1 MLVISAALDLDLNI
15 AAERAHEAEQPLK
28 GEAIEAPAQQIGNV
42 GLTDSHPLGRSLTW
56 TFPRSR
62 GIRCSVE
69 ALSAALVD
77 LTSRPSCARM
87 YERSLLTVR

>member
-42 GLTDSHPLGRSLTW
+42 GLTDSHPLGRS
-56 TFPRSR
+56 PDVD
-62 GIRCSVE
+62 I
-69 ALSAALVD
+69 SAITGDPMLGGSAQC
-77 LTSRPSCARM
+77 RPGRPHVAPIMRAN
-87 YERSLLTVR
+87 V